1 MLRQSLP
8 QRAREDG
15 GKNLNEEDERTE
27 SARSR
32 HPITP
37 SSFVA
42 ASEPT
47 NGDGTLA
54 AALPLSFGS
63 PMSREEREQLGRLQR
78 DRRISEHE
86 FGLAQIA
93 ARKAMEKGRAEE
105 ELKKNW
111 SNVKGRER
119 R

>member
-1 MLRQSLP
+1 
-8 QRAREDG
+8 
-15 GKNLNEEDERTE
+15 
-27 SARSR
+27 
-32 HPITP
+32 
-37 SSFVA
+37 
-42 ASEPT
+42 
-47 NGDGTLA
+47 
-54 AALPLSFGS
+54 
-63 PMSREEREQLGRLQR
+63 MSREEREQLGRLQR